1 MKKKELLRKIET
13 LENQV
18 YELSYLLEETNLKV
32 DKLND
37 KLSKTIKH
45 FHSLFDSTLTK
56 TINLI

>member
-13 LENQV
+13 LEF
-18 YELSYLLEETNLKV
+18 EV

-45 FHSLFDSTLTK
+45 FHSLFDSTQTK